1 MDENLL
7 YFTLFHLENS
17 KTIYRL
23 YIRSENVDGL
33 ESLRPQTYE
42 HVFAHDQEGI
52 K

>member
-23 YIRSENVDGL
+23 YIWSEKVLID
-33 ESLRPQTYE
+33 
-42 HVFAHDQEGI
+42 
-52 K
+52 